1 MLPDK
6 ALIIKC
12 PHCGGEKPVMN
23 LLSGNTCGAV
33 YWSDNKMVAP
43 MLPELSFVQKCPQCG
58 KYYVLH
64 EERIS
69 GEGDDWSF
77 DLGTLTFVELK
88 EAFGQLSSEG
98 FSNTAEEAQVR
109 FLLHH
114 SYNDCFYRE
123 PTQLTP
129 DDNDK
134 LLFKQN
140 ALWLIE
146 NSIADDVMRAEFYR
160 EIGEMDISRKIIEE
174 TFPTDDILKYI
185 KNEIVRRIEQNDN
198 AVFKLSDD
206 E

>member
-1 MLPDK
+1 MKSVKRWILYVDENRVRK
-6 ALIIKC
+6 TSVFLRRQ
-12 PHCGGEKPVMN
+12 
-23 LLSGNTCGAV
+23 T
-33 YWSDNKMVAP
+33 
-43 MLPELSFVQKCPQCG
+43 ELQTKNQ
-58 KYYVLH
+58 
-64 EERIS
+64 R
-69 GEGDDWSF
+69 
-77 DLGTLTFVELK
+77 
-88 EAFGQLSSEG
+88 QLSAEG
-98 FSNTAEEAQVR
+98 FNNTEEEAQVR

-123 PTQLTP
+123 PTELTP

-174 TFPTDDILKYI
+174 TFPTDDLLKYI
-185 KNEIVRRIEQNDN
+185 KNEIVSRIEQNDN

-206 E
+206 EQFINSKPYV